1 MGTEKENSMPTD
13 TDNLANKFADYF
25 LDKITKIQ
33 NDLVEMEVYK
43 PMNSYTGK
51 KTKSSKH
58 SQKMNLSW

>member
-1 MGTEKENSMPTD
+1 MPTD
-13 TDNLANKFADYF
+13 TDNLVDKFTDYF
-25 LDKITKIQ
+25 LDKIPIIQ
-33 NDLVEMEVYK
+33 NGLAEMEVYK